1 MNKSLLPIG
10 TVVLLKGATKKLMIT
25 GYYSKTADSNKIYT
39 YNACIFPEGY
49 MENTFCLFD
58 ANQID
63 EVFYKGLENDEF
75 EKYTDSLSSE
85 YNLADG
91 KGLRNSD
98 IVTNKKDKKR
108 RGRVPK
114 APTKPMSSSEMRAK
128 YTTQKISGN
137 QSKVFDF
144 SKLK

>member
-1 MNKSLLPIG
+1 MNKALLPIG

-25 GYYSKTADSNKIYT
+25 GYYSKAADSNKIYT

-75 EKYTDSLSSE
+75 EKYTNNLSPKVEVSS
-85 YNLADG
+85 G
-91 KGLRNSD
+91 KG
-98 IVTNKKDKKR
+98 IVNDNYSSTKEKKKN
-108 RGRVPK
+108 GRVPK
-114 APTKPMSSSEMRAK
+114 APTNPKSKSEMRAE
-128 YTTQKISGN
+128 YGVNKISGEN
-137 QSKVFDF
+137 IKHLR
-144 SKLK
+144 KY

>member
-25 GYYSKTADSNKIYT
+25 GYYSKAADSNKIYT

-75 EKYTDSLSSE
+75 EKYTNNLSPKVEVSS
-85 YNLADG
+85 G
-91 KGLRNSD
+91 KG
-98 IVTNKKDKKR
+98 IVNDNYSSTKEKKKN
-108 RGRVPK
+108 GRVPK
-114 APTKPMSSSEMRAK
+114 APTNPKSKSEMRAE
-128 YTTQKISGN
+128 YGVNKISGEN
-137 QSKVFDF
+137 IKHLR
-144 SKLK
+144 KY

>member
-25 GYYSKTADSNKIYT
+25 GYYSKAADSDKIYT

-75 EKYTDSLSSE
+75 EKYTNNLSPKVEVSS
-85 YNLADG
+85 G
-91 KGLRNSD
+91 KG
-98 IVTNKKDKKR
+98 IVNDNYSSTKEKKKN
-108 RGRVPK
+108 GRVPK
-114 APTKPMSSSEMRAK
+114 APTNPKSKSEMRAE
-128 YTTQKISGN
+128 YGVNKISGEN
-137 QSKVFDF
+137 IKHLR
-144 SKLK
+144 KY

>member
-25 GYYSKTADSNKIYT
+25 GYYSKATDSDKIYT

-75 EKYTDSLSSE
+75 EKYTNNLSPKVEVSS
-85 YNLADG
+85 G
-91 KGLRNSD
+91 KG
-98 IVTNKKDKKR
+98 IVNDNYSSTKEKKKN
-108 RGRVPK
+108 GRVPK
-114 APTKPMSSSEMRAK
+114 APTNPKSKSEMRAE
-128 YTTQKISGN
+128 YGVNKISGEN
-137 QSKVFDF
+137 IKHLR
-144 SKLK
+144 KY